1 MSSNFSICIVSI
13 LRLHS
18 LYFASI
24 TTDPAYDNIS
34 VANWSSIELN
44 TAIFCACLPTLRP
57 LIKRFFPSLMSSG
70 HGRTSYYQPNSGINT
85 YRNGNKSFVASGV
98 NRPTKRKVVVDS
110 ASEVAIVNSLDDFP
124 LTDIDGGDTS
134 SGKRGDIED
143 IELRTSM
150 AQSNASSTT
159 CHVKHEAA

>member
-1 MSSNFSICIVSI
+1 
-13 LRLHS
+13 
-18 LYFASI
+18 
-24 TTDPAYDNIS
+24 
-34 VANWSSIELN
+34 
-44 TAIFCACLPTLRP
+44 
-57 LIKRFFPSLMSSG
+57 MSSG